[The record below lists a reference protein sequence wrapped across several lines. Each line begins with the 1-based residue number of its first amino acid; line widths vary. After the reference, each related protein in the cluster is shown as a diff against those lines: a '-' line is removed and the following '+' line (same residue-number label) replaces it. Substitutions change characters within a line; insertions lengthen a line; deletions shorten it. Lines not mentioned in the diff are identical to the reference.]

1 MVGQECSEY
10 QVFAKLFKLVGME
23 QSTRIDHNWVSVIGT
38 RRRRHNS
45 SIDPLLVF
53 RLSSE
58 TRHDYAS
65 KGFCVYKSRCSILIS
80 KNRDRNDLSLARSR
94 GVYNLRIEKYEGF

>member
-65 KGFCVYKSRCSILIS
+65 KGFCVYKSRCSILI

-94 GVYNLRIEKYEGF
+94 GVYNL